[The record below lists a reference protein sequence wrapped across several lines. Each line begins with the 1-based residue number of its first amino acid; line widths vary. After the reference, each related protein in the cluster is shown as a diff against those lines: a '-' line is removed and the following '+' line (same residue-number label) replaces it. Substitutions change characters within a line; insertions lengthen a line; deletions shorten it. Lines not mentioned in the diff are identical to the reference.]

1 MSVRNPLIFRTM
13 NAMKTTLCSITVTAG
28 ALLFTSPASAAD
40 APQPVAVTAAFNATE
55 QAPRMFTVAL
65 PEVLKGVKRVAVPL
79 FTIDFTTADSESAET
94 SGFAAAGRAR
104 ASSFYKLKG
113 VGQAEF
119 QALTDAAYARFL
131 ADLQAAGFETV
142 AADRWQASGSYRK
155 MAATG
160 KPAPALRDDGMM
172 LAPAGMAIYGFS
184 QAAAGGS
191 KPGLFSG
198 LSAMGSAFS
207 AVGAAV
213 DAVELGKELDAAV
226 VEVQLRVHFV
236 QLTNENKGFL
246 GRLSG
251 TASVG
256 SKVYPSITGAT
267 YSVQSST
274 RGSLTLKQP
283 LALDASVFSEV
294 RKAPTTTADVAG
306 AIAVGLLQ
314 LAIGS
319 KSSSSSEE
327 MEAVADPARYRE
339 VVGGGL
345 SVLNQMFVQRLRA
358 GE

>member
-1 MSVRNPLIFRTM
+1 MKATMTATFR
-13 NAMKTTLCSITVTAG
+13 LTAL
-28 ALLFTSPASAAD
+28 AASALTFSNPGFAVD
-40 APQPVAVTAAFNATE
+40 APAPVAVTAAFNPTE

-65 PEVLKGVKRVAVPL
+65 PEVLKGVKRIAVPL

-94 SGFAAAGRAR
+94 SGFASAGRAR
-104 ASSFYKLKG
+104 AASFYKLKG
-113 VGQAEF
+113 VGQTEF
-119 QALTDAAYARFL
+119 QAITDAAYARFL

-184 QAAAGGS
+184 QAGMGGS
-191 KPGLFSG
+191 SKSQLFG
-198 LSAMGSAFS
+198 ALTAMGTAFS
-207 AVGAAV
+207 SASSAIGAAM

-246 GRLSG
+246 GRMAG
-251 TASVG
+251 TASVS

-274 RGSLTLKQP
+274 RGALTLKQP

-294 RKAPTTTADVAG
+294 RKVPTTTADLAG

-319 KSSSSSEE
+319 KNSNSSEE
-327 MEAVADPARYRE
+327 MEAVADPVRYRD
-339 VVGGGL
+339 VVGSGL
-345 SVLNQMFVQRLRA
+345 STVNQMFVQRLRT

>member
-1 MSVRNPLIFRTM
+1 
-13 NAMKTTLCSITVTAG
+13 MKTTLYFTDFYFTAL
-28 ALLFTSPASAAD
+28 AASAFLLTSPAFAAD
-40 APQPVAVTAAFNATE
+40 APSPVALNASFNPTE
-55 QAPRMFTVAL
+55 QASRMFTVAL

-104 ASSFYKLKG
+104 VASFYKLKG
-113 VGQAEF
+113 VGQVEF

-131 ADLQAAGFETV
+131 ADLQAAGFEVLGIDKVQQSPTYRKLV
-142 AADRWQASGSYRK
+142 ASG
-155 MAATG
+155 
-160 KPAPALRDDGMM
+160 KPMPAVRSDGML
-172 LAPAGMAIYGFS
+172 LAPAGMGSYGFS
-184 QAAAGGS
+184 KAGGA
-191 KPGLFSG
+191 KPTLLGG

-207 AVGAAV
+207 DMSTMMSSAL
-213 DAVELGKELDAAV
+213 DTVELGKELDAAV
-226 VEVQLRVHFV
+226 IEVQLRVNFV

-246 GRLSG
+246 GRLAG
-251 TASVG
+251 TASVS

-267 YSVQSST
+267 YSVHSIT

-294 RKAPTTTADVAG
+294 RKAPATTTATTADVAG

-319 KSSSSSEE
+319 KSSSSSSEQ

-345 SVLNQMFVQRLRA
+345 TVLNQMFVQRLRA

>member
-1 MSVRNPLIFRTM
+1 LSKNIMLNNFAPVGASAL
-13 NAMKTTLCSITVTAG
+13 AALALTLAAPS
-28 ALLFTSPASAAD
+28 FAAD
-40 APQPVAVTAAFNATE
+40 APQPVAVNASFNPTE
-55 QAPRMFTVAL
+55 QSSRMFTVAL

-104 ASSFYKLKG
+104 VASFYKLKG

-119 QALTDAAYARFL
+119 QALTDAAYGRFL

-142 AADRWQASGSYRK
+142 PIDKVQMSPTYRKLVASG
-155 MAATG
+155 
-160 KPAPALRDDGMM
+160 KPMPAVRNDGML
-172 LAPAGMAIYGFS
+172 LAPAGMGSYGFTE
-184 QAAAGGS
+184 AGGA
-191 KPGLFSG
+191 KPTLLGG

-207 AVGAAV
+207 NMNSMMGAAM
-213 DAVELGKELDAAV
+213 DSIELGKELDAAV
-226 VEVQLRVHFV
+226 VEVQLRVNFV

-246 GRLSG
+246 GRMAS
-251 TASVG
+251 TASVS

-283 LALDASVFSEV
+283 LALDASVFSDV

-319 KSSSSSEE
+319 KSSSSEE

-345 SVLNQMFVQRLRA
+345 GVLNQMFVQRLRA

>member
-1 MSVRNPLIFRTM
+1 MRTQF
-13 NAMKTTLCSITVTAG
+13 TLTALAG
-28 ALLFTSPASAAD
+28 LAVSAATFSGLALAAD
-40 APQPVAVTAAFNATE
+40 APQPVAVTAAFNPTE
-55 QAPRMFTVAL
+55 QAQRMFTVAL

-79 FTIDFTTADSESAET
+79 FTVDFTTADSESAET

-104 ASSFYKLKG
+104 VASFYKLKG
-113 VGQAEF
+113 VGQADF

-131 ADLQAAGFETV
+131 ADLRAAGFETMALDKV
-142 AADRWQASGSYRK
+142 QQSPTYRKLVASG
-155 MAATG
+155 
-160 KPAPALRDDGMM
+160 KPMPAVRSDGML
-172 LAPAGMAIYGFS
+172 LAPAGMGSYGFS
-184 QAAAGGS
+184 EAGGA
-191 KPGLFSG
+191 KPTLLGG

-207 AVGAAV
+207 NMSTMMSSAM
-213 DAVELGKELDAAV
+213 DTVELGKELDAAV

-246 GRLSG
+246 GRMAS
-251 TASVG
+251 TASVS

-267 YSVQSST
+267 FSVQSST

-339 VVGGGL
+339 VVGSGMTA
-345 SVLNQMFVQRLRA
+345 LNQMFVQRLRA

>member
-1 MSVRNPLIFRTM
+1 MRT
-13 NAMKTTLCSITVTAG
+13 APTRLGSAVLA
-28 ALLFTSPASAAD
+28 ASALISTSHAQAAN
-40 APQPVAVTAAFNATE
+40 APEPVAITAAFNPTE
-55 QAPRMFTVAL
+55 QASRLFTVAL
-65 PEVLKGVKRVAVPL
+65 PQVLKGVKRVAVPL
-79 FTIDFTTADSESAET
+79 FTVDFSTADSESAET
-94 SGFAAAGRAR
+94 SGFASAGRAR
-104 ASSFYKLKG
+104 VASFYKLKG

-119 QALTDAAYARFL
+119 QALTDAAYAQFL

-142 AADRWQASGSYRK
+142 AAERWQASGSYRK

-191 KPGLFSG
+191 KPGLLSG

-226 VEVQLRVHFV
+226 VEVQLRVNFV

-256 SKVYPSITGAT
+256 SKVYPSIVGAT

-274 RGSLTLKQP
+274 RGTLTLKQP
-283 LALDASVFSEV
+283 LAMDASVFSDV
-294 RKAPTTTADVAG
+294 RKAPTTTADVAS
-306 AIAVGLLQ
+306 AVAVGLLR

-319 KSSSSSEE
+319 KDSNSSEE

-339 VVGGGL
+339 VVGSGL
-345 SVLNQMFVQRLRA
+345 GVLNQMFVQRLRA

>member
-1 MSVRNPLIFRTM
+1 
-13 NAMKTTLCSITVTAG
+13 MKTTLCLTTCLTTLAAS
-28 ALLFTSPASAAD
+28 ALMFSSAALAAD
-40 APQPVAVTAAFNATE
+40 APQPVAVTAAFNAAE

-104 ASSFYKLKG
+104 AASFYKLKG

-119 QALTDAAYARFL
+119 QAITEAAYARFL

-160 KPAPALRDDGMM
+160 KPAPALRDDGMT

-184 QAAAGGS
+184 QAGMGGS
-191 KPGLFSG
+191 SKSQLFGALASMG
-198 LSAMGSAFS
+198 TAFSSASSAMSA
-207 AVGAAV
+207 AIDG
-213 DAVELGKELDAAV
+213 VELGKELDAAV

-236 QLTNENKGFL
+236 QLTNDNKGFL
-246 GRLSG
+246 GRLAG
-251 TASVG
+251 TASVS

-267 YSVQSST
+267 FTVQSST
-274 RGSLTLKQP
+274 RGTLTLKQP

-327 MEAVADPARYRE
+327 MEAMADPARYRE
-339 VVGGGL
+339 VMGSGL
-345 SVLNQMFVQRLRA
+345 STVNQMFVQRLRA